1 MEIRE
6 NTGLVEKTFT
16 ATTYFSTRHIK
27 NFVAMTAL
35 FKSNPYFVVN
45 FNGSERVVNAKS
57 ILGLLSVQIYEGDAV
72 KVVIYVENKE
82 DEIIANKEMNE
93 ILDFVSVM
101 SNES

>member
-16 ATTYFSTRHIK
+16 ATTYFSTRNIK
-27 NFVAMTAL
+27 NFVAMTAH

-45 FNGSERVVNAKS
+45 FNGSERIVNAKS
-57 ILGLLSVQIYEGDAV
+57 ILGLLSVQIYEGDVV
-72 KVVIYVENKE
+72 KIVIYVENKE
-82 DEIIANKEMNE
+82 DEDIANKEIDK
-93 ILDFVSVM
+93 ILNFVSVM